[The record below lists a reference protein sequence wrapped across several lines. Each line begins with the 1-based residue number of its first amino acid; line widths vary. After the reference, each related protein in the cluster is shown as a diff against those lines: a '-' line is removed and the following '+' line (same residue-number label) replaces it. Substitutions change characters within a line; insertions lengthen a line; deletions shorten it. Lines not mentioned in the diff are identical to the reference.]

1 VLATPGAQSIREP
14 PWTNFE
20 RFPPLSA
27 LPDWA
32 VPTGAAHAQGCTP
45 QTVSKAIRQLEEH
58 PDVRLFHR
66 TTRKSALTDD
76 GARLLSSVRAAM
88 SRVRSASCEDE
99 GPIRISA
106 GGAA

>member
-1 VLATPGAQSIREP
+1 VDELRAISTFICAAGLGSS
-14 PWTNFE
+14 N
-20 RFPPLSA
+20 
-27 LPDWA
+27 
-32 VPTGAAHAQGCTP
+32 GAAHAQGCTP

-58 PDVRLFHR
+58 PDVRLVHR